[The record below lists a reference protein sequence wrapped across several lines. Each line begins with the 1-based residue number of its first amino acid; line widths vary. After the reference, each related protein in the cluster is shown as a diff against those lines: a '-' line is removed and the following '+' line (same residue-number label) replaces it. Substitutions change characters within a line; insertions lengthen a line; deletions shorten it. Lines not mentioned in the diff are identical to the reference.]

1 VALSFLL
8 AFNSGMKI
16 KVLLFARPRELTGA
30 GTIALEGDSLRTV
43 ADVWENLCVRH
54 PQLQKL
60 HGSIL
65 FSRNQEFASLD
76 TVIQDGDE
84 IGLFPPVSGG
94 NEPSGHCYAEDSEG
108 NVFEI
113 VRVSIGVGAL
123 IQQLS
128 QPADGAVVHFSGI
141 VRNHS
146 QGRKTQFLEYEGYE
160 PMALKE
166 MQEIAASAKKNWD
179 IDRIGIVHRLGR
191 LSIGEVSV
199 AIVVTAT
206 HRRDAFNACQFAIDT
221 LKKTVPIWKKEF
233 FEDGEIW
240 VEGDVS

>member
-1 VALSFLL
+1 
-8 AFNSGMKI
+8 MKI
-16 KVLLFARPRELTGA
+16 TVLLFARLRELAGV
-30 GTIALEGDSLRTV
+30 GTIDLEGDSLRSV
-43 ADVWENLCVRH
+43 ADVWENLSVRH

-65 FSRNQEFASLD
+65 FSRNQELASLD
-76 TVIQDGDE
+76 TAIQEGDE

-94 NEPSGHCYAEDSEG
+94 NEPSGHRYGEDNAG

-113 VRVSIGVGAL
+113 VRVAIDVDAL

-146 QGRKTQFLEYEGYE
+146 HGRKTQFLQYEGYE

-166 MQEIAASAKKNWD
+166 MQEIAASARKNWD
-179 IDRIGIVHRLGR
+179 IDRIGIVHRLGQ
-191 LSIGEVSV
+191 LSVGEVSV
-199 AIVVTAT
+199 TIVVTAA
-206 HRRDAFNACQFAIDT
+206 HRRDAFSACQFAIDT

-233 FEDGEIW
+233 FEDGEVW
-240 VEGDVS
+240 VEGDAS